1 MVRRRQVFAI
11 AVGAVTLLGLG
22 AGTASAAVSAAA
34 GPTWTSVF
42 PYGIHQ
48 DVTAVTTVMYGSGKT
63 AEFAFTD
70 NGDHPLMYSRSDN
83 ESWGLDSVTGAKSH
97 EAVVSA
103 KAIGPNQVL
112 LFTQI
117 NGGSGGGRVIEYTA
131 IREQTPGGYV
141 TGAKFTVLKTFS
153 AGIGSASV
161 LSASN
166 VWVFGSAAAG
176 AGGLGVWHYNGK
188 TWTQVSK
195 TFTNGSAVSSTSV
208 WAASGTT
215 LERYNG
221 SKWAATSIA
230 GLLSSKNATVS
241 TIFTGG
247 ADSPYAIVSENAKAA
262 GGGGPVVVLEYNGHA
277 WVKVA
282 SYAAGSA
289 VPGAAAADGAAG
301 LWFSVIEGPNK
312 PARLLHFENAHHTL
326 TAVAVSGLTT
336 NAAGSEVSS
345 VAQIG
350 GSTKELIGADIDHT
364 TSTPTAS
371 VYYLG

>member
-1 MVRRRQVFAI
+1 MVRNMVKV
-11 AVGAVTLLGLG
+11 AVGAVALLGLG
-22 AGTASAAVSAAA
+22 AGVANAATLSAAA
-34 GPTWTSVF
+34 PTWTPVF

-63 AEFAFTD
+63 AEFAFTY

-83 ESWGLDSVTGAKSH
+83 ESWGLDSVTGAESH
-97 EAVVSA
+97 EVVVSA

-117 NGGSGGGRVIEYTA
+117 NGGRGGGRVIEYTA

-141 TGAKFTVLKTFS
+141 TGAKFTVLKTFG

-166 VWVFGSAAAG
+166 VWVFGSATAG
-176 AGGLGVWHYNGK
+176 EGSLGVWHYNGK

-195 TFTNGSAVSSTSV
+195 TFTNGSAVSSTDV

-215 LERYNG
+215 LEHYNG
-221 SKWAATSIA
+221 SKWTATSVA
-230 GLLSSKNATVS
+230 GLLTSKNATIS
-241 TIFTGG
+241 TIFSGGGG
-247 ADSPYAIVSENAKAA
+247 APYAIVSENAKAA
-262 GGGGPVVVLEYNGHA
+262 GGGGPVVVLEYNGHQ

-282 SYAAGSA
+282 SYASGSA

-301 LWFSVIEGPNK
+301 LWFSVSEGANQ
-312 PARLLHFENAHHTL
+312 PARLLHFANAHHTL
-326 TAVAVSGLTT
+326 TAVTISGLTN
-336 NAAGSEVSS
+336 NAPGSAISS
-345 VAQIG
+345 IAQIG
-350 GSTKELIGADIDHT
+350 YTKELIGADINHT

-371 VYYLG
+371 VYSLS

>member
-1 MVRRRQVFAI
+1 MVRKVITVAI
-11 AVGAVTLLGLG
+11 GAVGLLGLG
-22 AGTASAAVSAAA
+22 AGPA
-34 GPTWTSVF
+34 WTSVF

-63 AEFAFTD
+63 AEFAFTY
-70 NGDHPLMYSRSDN
+70 NGDHPVMYSRSDN
-83 ESWGLDSVTGAKSH
+83 ESWGIDSVTGAESH
-97 EAVVSA
+97 EFVVSA

-117 NGGSGGGRVIEYTA
+117 DGGSGGGRVIEYTA

-141 TGAKFTVLKTFS
+141 TGAKFTVLKTFG

-161 LSASN
+161 LSAGN

-176 AGGLGVWHYNGK
+176 AGKLGVWHYNGK
-188 TWTQVSK
+188 TWTQLSK
-195 TFTNGSAVSSTSV
+195 TFAGGSGVSGTSA

-215 LERYNG
+215 IEHYNG
-221 SKWAATSIA
+221 SKWTATSIA

-241 TIFTGG
+241 TIFAGGTG
-247 ADSPYAIVSENAKAA
+247 SPYAIVSENAKAA

-282 SYAAGSA
+282 TYASGSA
-289 VPGAAAADGAAG
+289 VPGAAAADGASG
-301 LWFSVIEGPNK
+301 LWFSVSEGPNQ

-326 TAVAVSGLTT
+326 TAVTVSGLTT
-336 NAAGSEVSS
+336 NAAGSAISGI
-345 VAQIG
+345 AQIG
-350 GSTKELIGADIDHT
+350 DYTKELVGADIDHAG
-364 TSTPTAS
+364 STPTAS